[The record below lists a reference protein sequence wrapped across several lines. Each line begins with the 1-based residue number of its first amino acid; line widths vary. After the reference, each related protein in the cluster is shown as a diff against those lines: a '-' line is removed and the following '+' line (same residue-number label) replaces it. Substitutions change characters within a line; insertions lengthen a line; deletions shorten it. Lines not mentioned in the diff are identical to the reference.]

1 MPKVVVL
8 AVLKN
13 EIGALPKICEELN
26 ALISIAPYELHPI
39 FVDGWSTD
47 GSFEF
52 LVNEGF
58 YVLRESKPGLAR
70 AVRDGFAE
78 AKKLQSDVIVA
89 FQPDGNCDSRYLLEL
104 ANLVLTNRCSLAIGS
119 RYVFGSKSDDD
130 SLVSMIGNSLFR
142 IMFRVRF
149 PNSSLTDPIVGY
161 RAFKTSLVD
170 ELDLLNEQQYRWLER
185 LVLSRSL
192 SYDVLMTTRCLAR
205 SLPVIEISAPE
216 PKRISGK
223 AKKQTIRW
231 GIAYTIQLWVD
242 SILVKNWRLKKS
254 DEHET
259 N

>member
-1 MPKVVVL
+1 MTKIAVL
-8 AVLKN
+8 ALLKN
-13 EIGALPKICEELN
+13 EIGALPKICAELKS
-26 ALISIAPYELHPI
+26 LITEAPYELHPI

-58 YVLRESKPGLAR
+58 HVLRESKPGLAW
-70 AVRDGFAE
+70 AVRDGFTE
-78 AKKLQSDVIVA
+78 ARKLQSDVIVA

-104 ANLVLTNRCSLAIGS
+104 ADLVLSNQCSLAIGS
-119 RYVFGSKSDDD
+119 RYLFVSKSDDD
-130 SLVSMIGNSLFR
+130 SFVSMIGNSWFRVMFR
-142 IMFRVRF
+142 IRF
-149 PNSSLTDPIVGY
+149 PWSSLRDPIVGY

-170 ELDLLNEQQYRWLER
+170 ELDLLNEQKYRWLER
-185 LVLSRSL
+185 LVFTRSL

-216 PKRISGK
+216 PKRIGGK

-242 SILVKNWRLKKS
+242 SILVKFSNVQEK
-254 DEHET
+254 
-259 N
+259 

>member
-1 MPKVVVL
+1 MPKVAVL
-8 AVLKN
+8 AILKN
-13 EIGALPKICEELN
+13 EVEALPKVCAELKS
-26 ALISIAPYELHPI
+26 LISEAPYELHLI

-58 YVLRESKPGLAR
+58 HVLRESKPGAAW
-70 AVRDGFAE
+70 AVRDGFNE
-78 AKKLQSDVIVA
+78 ARKLQSDVIVA

-104 ANLVLTNRCSLAIGS
+104 VNLVLYNQCSLAIGS
-119 RYVFGSKSDDD
+119 RYMCGSKSDDD
-130 SLVSMIGNSLFR
+130 TLVSMIGNSLFR
-142 IMFRVRF
+142 IMFRIRF
-149 PNSSLTDPIVGY
+149 PSSSLRDPIVGY

-185 LVLSRSL
+185 LVFSRSL

-216 PKRISGK
+216 PKRIGGK
-223 AKKQTIRW
+223 AKKQTMRW

-242 SILVKNWRLKKS
+242 SILVKFSNVQEK
-254 DEHET
+254 
-259 N
+259 